1 MIDKTSLKQQI
12 KANSFICGISSD
24 EINYAKSLVN
34 NKCKDSGIFI
44 CEGLWAVDK
53 LIEKNIKVTHF
64 FFNQEKIDSDNETDD
79 NLEKIAK
86 MAKYSDKS
94 YMISA
99 KSCKKISD
107 RDGFDEYFIVAK
119 MPSYSLE
126 YFEKLIENNND
137 CLAIVM
143 DGLEQPGNIG
153 AILRSFDCA
162 GGDFAIVTNRQ
173 AKLTNSRLVRASL
186 GASFMIPAIEVDI
199 ETAQKWLEKNNFKCV
214 VTDLQ
219 AKKSFQEAD
228 YSGKIAIIAGNEHTG
243 ISPSWRTLKN
253 SESIIIPMLGS
264 CESLN
269 VGFASTLVAYEAGL
283 KKHKYT
289 DWLNKNR
296 K

>member
-1 MIDKTSLKQQI
+1 MTNFDNLYRIIKQHS
-12 KANSFICGISSD
+12 KICGISSD

-34 NKCKDSGIFI
+34 NKCKDNSVFI
-44 CEGLWAVDK
+44 CEGLWAVEK

-64 FFNQEKIDSDNETDD
+64 YFNQEKIDSGNESNE

-86 MAKYSDKS
+86 MVKFADNSYS
-94 YMISA
+94 ISA

-119 MPSYSLE
+119 QPLYSLE
-126 YFEKLIENNND
+126 DFDKMIENNND
-137 CLAIVM
+137 ILAIVM

-162 GGDFAIVTNRQ
+162 GGDFAIITNRQ

-186 GASFMIPAIEVDI
+186 GASFMIPALEVDI
-199 ETAQKWLEKNNFKCV
+199 DTAQAWLENNNFKCV

-228 YSGKIAIIAGNEHTG
+228 YQGRIAIVAGNEHTG
-243 ISPSWRTLKN
+243 ISPSWRKVKN
-253 SESIIIPMLGS
+253 AESIIIPMLGS

-283 KKHKYT
+283 KKHKYN
-289 DWLNKNR
+289 DWLNNR